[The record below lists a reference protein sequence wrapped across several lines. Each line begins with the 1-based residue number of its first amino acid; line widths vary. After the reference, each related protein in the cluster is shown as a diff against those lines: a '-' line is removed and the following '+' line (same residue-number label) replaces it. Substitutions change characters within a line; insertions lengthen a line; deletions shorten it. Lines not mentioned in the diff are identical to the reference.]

1 MSGSVVHFELPADDL
16 ERAQAFYRDAFGW
29 SMNPMPE
36 MQYTM
41 VSTGPVGEDMMP
53 SERGM
58 INGGMAE
65 RGGPITAPV
74 VTISVDDIEAA
85 LRKVEELGGKAV
97 QGKMPVGDMGF
108 AAYFAD
114 TEGNTVGLW
123 QSAG

>member
-1 MSGSVVHFELPADDL
+1 MSGGVIHFELPADDI
-16 ERAQAFYRDAFGW
+16 ERARGFYRDAFGW

-36 MQYTM
+36 MKYTI
-41 VSTGPVGEDMMP
+41 VSTTEVGEDYMP
-53 SERGM
+53 VERGV

-74 VTISVDDIEAA
+74 VTLGVDDIDTA
-85 LRKVEELGGKAV
+85 LRRVEELGGKTV

-108 AAYFAD
+108 TAYFAD

-123 QSAG
+123 QNAS

>member
-1 MSGSVVHFELPADDL
+1 MSGGVIHFELPADDA
-16 ERAQAFYRDAFGW
+16 ERAQGFYRDAFGW

-36 MQYTM
+36 MHYTM
-41 VSTGPVGEDMMP
+41 VSTAEVGEDYMP
-53 SERGM
+53 VERGV

-74 VTISVDDIEAA
+74 ITIGVDDIDAA
-85 LRKVEELGGKAV
+85 LQKVEELGGKTV
-97 QGKMPVGDMGF
+97 QGRMPVGDMGF

-123 QSAG
+123 QNAG